1 MNVWVL
7 ANYKQDDD
15 GQVEAE
21 GKEDLMNFIRKKE
34 GSHTVND
41 LQKDAIR
48 KGVKIDNFEQVL
60 NILELRGEI
69 YQMGG
74 KVIKR

>member
-7 ANYKQDDD
+7 SNHKQEDE

-34 GSHTVND
+34 GSHSVSD
-41 LQKDAIR
+41 IQKDAIR
-48 KGVKIDNFEQVL
+48 KGVKIDNF
-60 NILELRGEI
+60 
-69 YQMGG
+69 
-74 KVIKR
+74 